1 MAAQVRTISEAPTL
15 RVTGADDGG
24 WTFRI
29 SRKYVSDDQ
38 AQAFQYVLDRL
49 QVLNVIA
56 WSRSATSISV
66 TASRDAK
73 VLEPLL
79 DRAK

>member
-1 MAAQVRTISEAPTL
+1 MRSISKAPSL
-15 RVTGADDGG
+15 RVTGVEDNG

-29 SRKYVSDDQ
+29 SRKYTSDEQ

-56 WSRSATSISV
+56 WSRSATSIRV
-66 TASRDAK
+66 TASRDAD
-73 VLEPLL
+73 VLAPLL

>member
-1 MAAQVRTISEAPTL
+1 MAAQVRTISKAPTL

-29 SRKYVSDDQ
+29 SRRYASDDQ
-38 AQAFQYVLDRL
+38 ALAFQYVLDRL